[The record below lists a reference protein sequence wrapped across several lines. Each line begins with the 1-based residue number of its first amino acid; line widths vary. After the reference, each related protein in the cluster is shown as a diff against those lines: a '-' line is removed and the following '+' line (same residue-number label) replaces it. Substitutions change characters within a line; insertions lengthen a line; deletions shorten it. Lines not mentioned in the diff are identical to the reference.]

1 MNRVRVAGLAEYL
14 AAVRDVLHSWTHHDA
29 DLTPWF
35 RGVRGARAE
44 LLPALYRGRFAAL
57 DRADEADL
65 MREFKR
71 VAPSLHG
78 GLPHH
83 TRHIDWLAIAQ
94 HHGLPTRLLDWT
106 ESSLAALFFA
116 LEPHGYEDNSTAQP
130 GVWML
135 DPKWLNR
142 RARLA
147 EHVLVLTDEPANL
160 EVDRSWGVLSETD
173 PASEPISIR
182 PVQLATRVAAQ
193 SGVFT
198 LFGAN
203 RRALDQSPDAKR
215 HLAKIEIDVRAI
227 EGLRDELRIA
237 GVTAVSLFPDLDGLS
252 RYLGAVFA
260 QRALGKTR
268 EA

>member
-1 MNRVRVAGLAEYL
+1 MADYL
-14 AAVRDVLHSWTHHDA
+14 AAVGDVLHGWAHQGA
-29 DLTPWF
+29 RLTPWF
-35 RGVRGARAE
+35 RGVRGARDE

-71 VAPSLHG
+71 VAPSLRG

-116 LEPHGYEDNSTAQP
+116 LESHGHEDNSPPQP

-135 DPKWLNR
+135 DPEWLNR

-160 EVDRSWGVLSETD
+160 EVDRNWGMLSETD
-173 PASEPISIR
+173 PACEPISIR

-203 RRALDQSPDAKR
+203 RRALDRLPEAEQ
-215 HLAKIEIDVRAI
+215 HLAKIELEARAI
-227 EGLRDELRIA
+227 DGLRAELRLA

-252 RYLGAVFA
+252 RYLKAVFA
-260 QRALGKTR
+260 QRAAGHVRSGT
-268 EA
+268 